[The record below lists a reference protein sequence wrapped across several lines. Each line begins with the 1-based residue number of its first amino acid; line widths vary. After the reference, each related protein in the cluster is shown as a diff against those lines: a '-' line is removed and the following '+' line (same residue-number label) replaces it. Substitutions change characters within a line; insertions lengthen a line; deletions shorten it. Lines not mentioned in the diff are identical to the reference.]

1 MAPARRNTRS
11 VEDVRRDLEREREQL
26 ATAAKSLRKR
36 VNAVA
41 ALRSKL
47 PIVALA
53 GFLLGGGMRATARRL
68 LRRTVGDG

>member
-1 MAPARRNTRS
+1 MAAARRNSRS
-11 VEDVRRDLEREREQL
+11 VDDVRRDLEREREQL
-26 ATAAKSLRKR
+26 ATAAKNLRKR
-36 VNAVA
+36 INAVA

-68 LRRTVGDG
+68 LRRIVGDG